1 PSSNLL
7 VDEMITRFSGRSA
20 YTIRIKNK
28 PMPEGY
34 KILFFCDT
42 GYTYIFIF
50 TSKIQNQPEI
60 Q

>member
-1 PSSNLL
+1 
-7 VDEMITRFSGRSA
+7 MITRFSGRSA